1 MTKLFQMKHWL
12 FKSCMLTEMVSGCMN
27 FSSDDGQL
35 EEIVPCSA
43 DLYISLAPPHLSL
56 YMAATCCDLLSP
68 LICHVLVPFHTCL
81 PSLPLLSIRAF
92 RSAATRNNMFGKYA
106 PVKLHKTLP
115 LYNGAHCRKRQCR
128 CCYVIFLPLFYFSFL
143 YLDKALKLICSL
155 FSIFTSIV

>member
-12 FKSCMLTEMVSGCMN
+12 LKAACWARWVSGSMN
-27 FSSDDGQL
+27 LSFAWWWTG

-43 DLYISLAPPHLSL
+43 DLYISPAPPHLSL

-81 PSLPLLSIRAF
+81 PSLPSLSIRAF

-106 PVKLHKTLP
+106 PVKLYKTLP
-115 LYNGAHCRKRQCR
+115 LYNGN
-128 CCYVIFLPLFYFSFL
+128 PLQKKAMLLLLCYFSPPFL
-143 YLDKALKLICSL
+143 HFVSL
-155 FSIFTSIV
+155 SR